1 MPASLWRHRDF
12 RLLWAGQT
20 VSEVGTQVSF
30 LAVPLV
36 AIDIVHASTF
46 GVGLLAAMQT
56 LPFLLVGLPAGAWV
70 DRMARRPV
78 LIAADIGRTVALG
91 SIPAAWALSA
101 LTLAQLY
108 IVSLVAGILTVFFD
122 VAYQSYLPVL
132 VGHEHLVD
140 GNAKLATSE
149 SGARVVGPAV
159 AGGLVSAVGAANA
172 VLADAA
178 SFVVSFATL
187 LAIRTPEERPEAAPA
202 PRGRA
207 RRLKGE
213 IAEGL
218 RFVWREPRIRSVAG
232 STSTS
237 NFFSVMAMA
246 VLLVFL
252 RRQLHLSAGRIGVL
266 EALGSVGGIVGALAA
281 GRLARRIGV
290 GRTILW
296 TIAVSG
302 LGQMAYPLATRA
314 TASILVVV
322 GGVLTAGGAVAYNI
336 NQVSL
341 RQALC
346 PPRLLGRMNASVRF
360 MVWGSMPIGGFVGGV
375 LGSTIG
381 LRPTL
386 WVAAAGSLAA
396 FGWILFSPVPAVRTI
411 PTPEELAGV

>member
-1 MPASLWRHRDF
+1 
-12 RLLWAGQT
+12 
-20 VSEVGTQVSF
+20 
-30 LAVPLV
+30 V
-36 AIDIVHASTF
+36 AIDVLHAGTF
-46 GVGLLAAMQT
+46 GVGVLTAVET

-108 IVSLVAGILTVFFD
+108 VVSLVAGILTVFFD

-132 VGHEHLVD
+132 VGPQQLVD
-140 GNAKLATSE
+140 GNAKLAATE
-149 SGARVVGPAV
+149 SGARVAGPAL
-159 AGGLVSAVGAANA
+159 AGALVSAVGAANA
-172 VLADAA
+172 VLVDAA
-178 SFVVSFATL
+178 SFVASFATL
-187 LAIRTPEERPEAAPA
+187 LLIRAPEQAPA
-202 PRGRA
+202 ARRPGPGRA
-207 RRLKGE
+207 RRLKDE

-232 STSTS
+232 ATSTS

-246 VLLVFL
+246 VVLVFL
-252 RRQLHLSAGRIGVL
+252 RRQLHLSAGRIGIL
-266 EALGSVGGIVGALAA
+266 FALGSVGGIAGALLA
-281 GRLARRIGV
+281 GRISQRLGV

-302 LGQMAYPLATRA
+302 VGQLAFPLATHA
-314 TASILVVV
+314 TASVLVVA

-336 NQVSL
+336 TQVSL

-346 PPRLLGRMNASVRF
+346 PPHLLGRMNASVRF
-360 MVWGSMPIGGFVGGV
+360 LVWGTMPIGGFIGGV
-375 LGSTIG
+375 LGATIG

-396 FGWILFSPVPAVRTI
+396 FLWIRLSPVPAVRTM
-411 PTPEELAGV
+411 PTPEELVGA